1 MTSRHIIYNWHI
13 SKFNFYLG
21 LILAGGIILFLV
33 QTKHLAKLW
42 HPVIAEPFLIPPIQA
57 VCDSKTIATEAVI
70 KPTPTKAKLPDT
82 ITPAPTNPLQTQQ
95 FVKPTTAIVTCKSGL
110 NVAPPTVAIQNTII
124 SYVNDIPATQI
135 NTVIAVL
142 NTNPITAPLVSEYE
156 LTQIKLIAGLI
167 ILLNN
172 VAMYSQPAEPT
183 VGTSINNIPESAPLT
198 QEEKNVVG
206 YVLNSMLNSIN
217 PVLSQF
223 TNKYFSGQ
231 EPNNVIQDLLANIQ
245 PAPPAIKPDD
255 LAQIMT
261 TPIQRASAEQAQ
273 TSELYITE
281 QIKKGNVLL
290 DAEKCIAMLESG
302 YRFT

>member
-1 MTSRHIIYNWHI
+1 MTPRHIIYNWHI

-33 QTKHLAKLW
+33 STKHLSSP
-42 HPVIAEPFLIPPIQA
+42 HPAILEPFLLPPIQA
-57 VCDSKTIATEAVI
+57 VCDSKTISTEAVI
-70 KPTPTKAKLPDT
+70 TPAPTKDKLPDT
-82 ITPAPTNPLQTQQ
+82 LTPAPTNPQKTQQ
-95 FVKPTTAIVTCKSGL
+95 FVKPTAAIVTCKAGL
-110 NVAPPTVAIQNTII
+110 NVAPPPVAVQNTII
-124 SYVNDIPATQI
+124 TYVNDIPPAQI
-135 NTVIAVL
+135 NTVIDNL
-142 NTNPITAPLVSEYE
+142 KTNPFTEPLVNEYE
-156 LTQIKLIAGLI
+156 PATIKLIAGLI

-172 VAMYSQPAEPT
+172 VAMYSPPAVESNPT
-183 VGTSINNIPESAPLT
+183 QDPVELTPLT

-231 EPNNVIQDLLANIQ
+231 EPTNTIQELLADIQ
-245 PAPPAIKPDD
+245 PAPPAIKPND
-255 LAQIMT
+255 LTQIMT
-261 TPIQRASAEQAQ
+261 TPILRASAEQAQ
-273 TSELYITE
+273 TSEVYILE

-302 YRFT
+302 YKFI

>member
-33 QTKHLAKLW
+33 HTKHLAKLW
-42 HPVIAEPFLIPPIQA
+42 HPAIAEPFLIPPIQA
-57 VCDSKTIATEAVI
+57 VCDSKTISTEAVI
-70 KPTPTKAKLPDT
+70 KPAPTKAKLPDT
-82 ITPAPTNPLQTQQ
+82 ITPAPTKPQQTQQ

-110 NVAPPTVAIQNTII
+110 NVAPPPVAVQNTVI
-124 SYVNDIPATQI
+124 SYVNDIPAPQI
-135 NTVIAVL
+135 NTVIAAL
-142 NTNPITAPLVSEYE
+142 NTNPITAPLVSDYDP
-156 LTQIKLIAGLI
+156 LTVKLIAGLI

-172 VAMYSQPAEPT
+172 VAMYSQPTEPT

-302 YRFT
+302 YTFT